1 MTLVGLVYFFSLSIL
16 LALCESS
23 ILVLSYT
30 EVSGKGLINP
40 NRGQLSQQIKVCALS
55 GDEPMRLILEHIVP
69 TYCIE
74 GTYSV
79 SY

>member
-1 MTLVGLVYFFSLSIL
+1 
-16 LALCESS
+16 
-23 ILVLSYT
+23 VLSYA

-40 NRGQLSQQIKVCALS
+40 NRGQLRQQIKVCALS
-55 GDEPMRLILEHIVP
+55 GDEPLKLILEHIVP
-69 TYCIE
+69 TYCIK